1 MDWKPK
7 YKIGEKVL
15 VKGKYTPFIDIITEI
30 KQVDNFYPD
39 LAFKYKFKYGSWY
52 DQVDIV
58 GIKDS
63 QIKVE

>member
-15 VKGKYTPFIDIITEI
+15 VNGKHKPFIDTITEI
-30 KQVDNFYPD
+30 KQIDNFYPD
-39 LAFKYKFKYGSWY
+39 LAFKYRLKCGLWY
-52 DQVDIV
+52 DQVDIA

-63 QIKVE
+63 QINIE

>member
-39 LAFKYKFKYGSWY
+39 LAFKYKFKFKQWY
-52 DQVDIV
+52 DQVDIA
-58 GIKDS
+58 GIKDNE
-63 QIKVE
+63 IEVK